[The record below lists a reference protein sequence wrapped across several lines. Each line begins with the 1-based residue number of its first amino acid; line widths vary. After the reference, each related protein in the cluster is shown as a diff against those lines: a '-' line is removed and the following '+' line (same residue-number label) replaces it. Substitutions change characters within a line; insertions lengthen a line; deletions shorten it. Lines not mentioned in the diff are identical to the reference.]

1 MKKPKTKAQVRAE
14 IESQIADYIRG
25 GGQVSKH
32 LQGESSRSL
41 AMHPFKAQTLDKPSE
56 SRTPVQDA
64 IAAIESRRKPQPKL
78 KTVSRQKRPRKIL
91 IKDDFGQPLRWVWE
105 E

>member
-14 IESQIADYIRG
+14 IEAQMADYLERG
-25 GGQVSKH
+25 GEVNQFA
-32 LQGESSRSL
+32 QGESSISPT
-41 AMHPFKAQTLDKPSE
+41 MHPFKVQSMDKPSE

-64 IAAIESRRKPQPKL
+64 IAAIEGRRKPQAKPKP
-78 KTVSRQKRPRKIL
+78 KTPKKIL

>member
-14 IESQIADYIRG
+14 IEAQMTDYLQRG
-25 GGQVSKH
+25 GEVAQFAR
-32 LQGESSRSL
+32 GESSLSPSL
-41 AMHPFKAQTLDKPSE
+41 HPFKVQSSDKPTE
-56 SRTPVQDA
+56 SRTSVQDA
-64 IAAIESRRKPQPKL
+64 VAAIESRRKTHPKS
-78 KTVSRQKRPRKIL
+78 KAPMSKRPKKVL

>member
-14 IESQIADYIRG
+14 IEAQMADYLERG
-25 GGQVSKH
+25 GEVNRFA
-32 LQGESSRSL
+32 QGESSISPT
-41 AMHPFKAQTLDKPSE
+41 MHPFKVQTLDKPSE

-64 IAAIESRRKPQPKL
+64 IAAIENRRKPQAKPKP
-78 KTVSRQKRPRKIL
+78 KTPKKIL